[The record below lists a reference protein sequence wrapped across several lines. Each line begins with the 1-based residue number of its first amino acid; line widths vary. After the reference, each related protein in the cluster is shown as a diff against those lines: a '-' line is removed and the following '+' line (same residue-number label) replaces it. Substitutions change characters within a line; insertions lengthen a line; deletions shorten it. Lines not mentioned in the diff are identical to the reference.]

1 MSKKN
6 TPKDKNQNS
15 SSEQNLANTFVKDN
29 GKDPKP
35 FMKIHSE
42 TSSKLSK
49 EDLKIAL
56 KLMLVSREIDN
67 RAMNLLRQGKT
78 FFHIAAAGHEA
89 IQTAVGMNL
98 NPQKDWLF
106 PYYRDLTL
114 VLAAGVTPKDFFL
127 QCFAK
132 ADDPSSGGKQLPC
145 HYGSPHLKL
154 PSQSSNT
161 GTQFLQA
168 VGTALASV
176 KERIDSVTYVSSG
189 EGTTSQGEFHEA
201 INWASREKLPVLF
214 VIENNKYAI
223 SVPISQQTG
232 GVGGSIAEMMAGYE
246 NLLRIKIDGTDFEES
261 FNSVKNVLDH
271 LRNGRGPVL
280 IEAEVVRLQSH
291 SSSDD
296 QKKYRDHEELKKDLM
311 NCPINKLSQKLISLG
326 ILTQAEFD
334 KMRKEAHG
342 EVEKAAAEALKASDP
357 NIQEAEKYIFDESGL
372 KENFVYEKNQ
382 SAGPNIV
389 MVDAINHALHEE
401 MAKNDKMFI
410 FGEDIADGKGGV
422 FTATKGLSTK
432 FGEERVFNS
441 PLAEASIMGVAIGMA
456 LAGMKPVVEIQ
467 FGDYIWPAFMQ
478 IKNEMVSFRY
488 RSNNTWTTPV
498 VIRVAVGGYIHG
510 GLYHSQNIESIF
522 AHIPGIYIAF
532 PSNAADAKGLLKT
545 ACRINDPVLFCE
557 HKGLYRQSFAIT
569 PEPDDEYLVP
579 FGKAKVV
586 REGNDLTV
594 ISYGVCL
601 WDSILAAKKLQ
612 DEGYSVEVVDL
623 RTIIPLDTET
633 IYNSVRKTNK
643 AVVIHEDTLT
653 GGFGAEIA
661 ARISEFCFEHLD
673 GPVKRIAAK
682 DSHIP
687 YSPAL
692 EDAILPNRTRIY
704 RGIKELLEY

>member
-1 MSKKN
+1 MSKKSF
-6 TPKDKNQNS
+6 PKDKNQKSFLKGNLSYNS
-15 SSEQNLANTFVKDN
+15 VKDDTN
-29 GKDPKP
+29 DSKP
-35 FMKIHSE
+35 MVENYSD
-42 TSSKLSK
+42 SLSK
-49 EDLKIAL
+49 EDLKNAL

-67 RAMNLLRQGKT
+67 KAMNLLRQGKT

-114 VLAAGVTPKDFFL
+114 VLTAGVTPKDFFL

-132 ADDPSSGGKQLPC
+132 ANDPSSGGRQLPC
-145 HYGSPHLKL
+145 HYGAPLIKL

-176 KERIDSVTYVSSG
+176 KEGIDSITYVSSG

-214 VIENNKYAI
+214 VIENNRYAI

-246 NLLRIKIDGTDFEES
+246 SLLRMKIDGTDFEES
-261 FNSVKNVLDH
+261 HNSVKKALDY
-271 LRNGRGPVL
+271 LKSKKGPVL

-296 QKKYRDHEELKKDLM
+296 QKKYREHEELEKDLM
-311 NCPINKLSQKLISLG
+311 NCPINKLSHKMIAER
-326 ILTQAEFD
+326 ILTQAEID
-334 KMRKEAHG
+334 NMRKTVHD
-342 EVEKAAAEALKASDP
+342 EVENAADEAFKAADP
-357 NIQEAEKYIFDESGL
+357 NIHEAEKYIFDESGF
-372 KENFVYEKNQ
+372 KEKLVYEKNIP
-382 SAGPNIV
+382 AGPNIV

-401 MAKNDKMFI
+401 MARNDKMFI

-432 FGEERVFNS
+432 FGDERVFNS
-441 PLAEASIMGVAIGMA
+441 PLAEASIVGVAVGMS
-456 LAGMKPVVEIQ
+456 LAGMKTVVEIQ

-478 IKNEMVSFRY
+478 IKNELATFRY
-488 RSNNTWTTPV
+488 RSNNTWSSPV
-498 VIRVAVGGYIHG
+498 VIRVAIGGYIHG
-510 GLYHSQNIESIF
+510 GLYHSQNIESVF
-522 AHIPGIYIAF
+522 AHIHGIYIAF

-545 ACRINDPVLFCE
+545 ACRINDPVLFLE
-557 HKGLYRQSFAIT
+557 HKGLYRQSYAT
-569 PEPDDEYLVP
+569 APEPDDEYLVP

-586 REGNDLTV
+586 REGNDVTV
-594 ISYGVCL
+594 ISYGVCM

-612 DEGYSVEVVDL
+612 DEGFSVEVIDL
-623 RTIIPLDTET
+623 RTIIPLDTAT

-643 AVVIHEDTLT
+643 AVIIHEDTLT
-653 GGFGAEIA
+653 GGFGGEIA
-661 ARISEFCFEHLD
+661 SRISEFCFEHLD

>member
-1 MSKKN
+1 MVENYS
-6 TPKDKNQNS
+6 DS
-15 SSEQNLANTFVKDN
+15 
-29 GKDPKP
+29 
-35 FMKIHSE
+35 
-42 TSSKLSK
+42 LSK
-49 EDLKIAL
+49 EDLKNAL

-67 RAMNLLRQGKT
+67 KAMNLLRQGKT

-114 VLAAGVTPKDFFL
+114 VLTAGVTPKDFFL

-132 ADDPSSGGKQLPC
+132 ANDPSSGGRQLPC
-145 HYGSPHLKL
+145 HYGAPLIKL

-176 KERIDSVTYVSSG
+176 KEGIDSITYVSSG

-214 VIENNKYAI
+214 VIENNRYAI

-246 NLLRIKIDGTDFEES
+246 SLLRMKIDGTDFEES
-261 FNSVKNVLDH
+261 HNSVKKALDY
-271 LRNGRGPVL
+271 LKSKKGPVL

-296 QKKYRDHEELKKDLM
+296 QKKYREHEELEKDLM
-311 NCPINKLSQKLISLG
+311 NCPINKLSHKMIAER
-326 ILTQAEFD
+326 ILTQAEID
-334 KMRKEAHG
+334 NMRKTVHD
-342 EVEKAAAEALKASDP
+342 EVENAADEAFKAADP
-357 NIQEAEKYIFDESGL
+357 NIHEAEKYIFDESGF
-372 KENFVYEKNQ
+372 KEKLVYEKNIP
-382 SAGPNIV
+382 AGPNIV

-401 MAKNDKMFI
+401 MARNDKMFI

-432 FGEERVFNS
+432 FGDERVFNS
-441 PLAEASIMGVAIGMA
+441 PLAEASIVGVAVGMS
-456 LAGMKPVVEIQ
+456 LAGMKTVVEIQ

-478 IKNEMVSFRY
+478 IKNELATFRY
-488 RSNNTWTTPV
+488 RSNNTWSSPV
-498 VIRVAVGGYIHG
+498 VIRVAIGGYIHG
-510 GLYHSQNIESIF
+510 GLYHSQNIESVF
-522 AHIPGIYIAF
+522 AHIHGIYIAF

-545 ACRINDPVLFCE
+545 ACRINDPVLFLE
-557 HKGLYRQSFAIT
+557 HKGLYRQSYAT
-569 PEPDDEYLVP
+569 APEPDDEYLVP

-586 REGNDLTV
+586 REGNDVTV
-594 ISYGVCL
+594 ISYGVCM

-612 DEGYSVEVVDL
+612 DEGFSVEVIDL
-623 RTIIPLDTET
+623 RTIIPLDTAT

-643 AVVIHEDTLT
+643 AVIIHEDTLT
-653 GGFGAEIA
+653 GGFGGEIA
-661 ARISEFCFEHLD
+661 SRISEFCFEHLD